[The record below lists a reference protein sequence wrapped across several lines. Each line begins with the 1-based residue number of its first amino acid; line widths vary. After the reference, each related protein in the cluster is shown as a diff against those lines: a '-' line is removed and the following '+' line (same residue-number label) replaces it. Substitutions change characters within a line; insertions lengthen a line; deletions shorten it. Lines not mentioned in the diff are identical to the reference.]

1 MSPYDDFERWNRDHN
16 SDKNLKGFFIVAG
29 LIIVIVL
36 IMVAL
41 CGCASIPEGERGYT
55 IQSHTTLF
63 GLDLVLMDYLAPGLM
78 TPHVRLGYITHD
90 TQVTPE
96 GSASTQKKTYTDIL
110 GDNKIT
116 SEQGAK

>member
-1 MSPYDDFERWNRDHN
+1 MKSV
-16 SDKNLKGFFIVAG
+16 LAAAVLLVA
-29 LIIVIVL
+29 V
-36 IMVAL
+36 
-41 CGCASIPEGERGYT
+41 CGCSSIPQGERGYT

-63 GLDLVLMDYLAPGLM
+63 GLDLVLMDYLAPGLT
-78 TPHVRLGYITHD
+78 TPHIRLGYITND

-96 GSASTQKKTYTDIL
+96 GSEAIQKKTYTDIL